1 MIVVRCRPKT
11 LLDRIHFVPKFN
23 DFEWNRKCV
32 KEKALADAGSTAIF
46 AKQLSWDASF
56 SVNPERS
63 TNGTSCSVVFNIKLM
78 LEIVAN
84 QTGHQS

>member
-1 MIVVRCRPKT
+1 M
-11 LLDRIHFVPKFN
+11 PKFN

-32 KEKALADAGSTAIF
+32 KEKALADEELTANS

-56 SVNPERS
+56 SVDPERS
-63 TNGTSCSVVFNIKLM
+63 TNDTSCSMVLNIKLM

-84 QTGHQS
+84 QIGHQS